1 VHILSEHPDTYYRL
15 MLSKEAFYNV
25 FQKNLSLLQ
34 KVYGSEMEVILPEN

>member
-1 VHILSEHPDTYYRL
+1 